1 MPIHSL
7 VKRVSPL
14 LLAGMA
20 LMACTRAASGNGG
33 GAAGGAATQ
42 ASGAVNVYAA
52 TGAGN
57 LSAVAKTAL
66 SRIYVPNIKSNDV
79 YVIDP
84 ATLKV
89 VDHYGVGANPQHVVP
104 SWDLKTL
111 WVTGSAGRHSP
122 GSLTSIDPTT
132 GKPTR
137 VISVDDAYN
146 MYFTPDGSYAV
157 VVAEELKNL
166 EYRDPQTMDLKATL
180 HVPGCPG
187 LNHADYAPDGR
198 YAIFTCEFS
207 GGLAKI
213 DVMGRKVLGYLRLA
227 KGGMPQDIRTSPDG
241 KTFYVANMMA
251 DGVELIDGDSFKEI
265 GFIPTGIGA
274 HGIYP
279 SRDGKKLYVSNRGS
293 HVVGGPPGGPGS
305 VSVIDFATNKVERTW
320 PIPGGGS
327 PDMGNVS
334 LDGKVL
340 WLSGRYD
347 NVLYAIDTTTGHMDI
362 IKVGHEPHGVAVWPQ
377 PGAHSLGHTGVMR

>member
-1 MPIHSL
+1 MPMRTLFKRISPSL
-7 VKRVSPL
+7 LVG
-14 LLAGMA
+14 LA
-20 LMACTRAASGNGG
+20 LIACTRATSGG
-33 GAAGGAATQ
+33 GGNDTGAAAKST
-42 ASGAVNVYAA
+42 VNVYAA
-52 TGAGN
+52 TGANN
-57 LSAVAKTAL
+57 LSPLAATAL
-66 SRIYVPNIKSNDV
+66 TRIYVPNLKSSDI

-84 ATLKV
+84 ATLKI
-89 VDHYGVGANPQHVVP
+89 VDHFAVGANPQHVVP

-111 WVTGSAGRHSP
+111 WVTGSAGQHSP
-122 GSLTSIDPTT
+122 GSLTSIDPNT

-137 VISVDDAYN
+137 VITVDDAYN

-166 EYRDPQTMDLKATL
+166 EYRDPQTMDLKYTL

-187 LNHADYAPDGR
+187 LNHADYSPDGR

-213 DVMGRKVLGYLRLA
+213 DVVGRKVLGYLHLA

-251 DGVELIDGDSFKEI
+251 DGLEMIDGDSFKEV

-279 SRDGKKLYVSNRGS
+279 SRDGTKLYVANRGS
-293 HVVGGPPGGPGS
+293 HIVGGPPGGPGS

-334 LDGKVL
+334 LDGKQL

-347 NVLYAIDTTTGHMDI
+347 DVVYEIDTTSGHVTKI
-362 IKVGHEPHGVAVWPQ
+362 PVGREPHGLAVWPQ
-377 PGAHSLGHTGVMR
+377 PGSHSLGHTGVMR

>member
-1 MPIHSL
+1 MPMPRRSL
-7 VKRVSPL
+7 ARRISL
-14 LLAGMA
+14 MLLAGAA
-20 LMACTRAASGNGG
+20 LAGCSRAAPNK
-33 GAAGGAATQ
+33 APATAAATSV
-42 ASGAVNVYAA
+42 ATNVYGG
-52 TGAGN
+52 TGAN
-57 LSAVAKTAL
+57 DLSPATAGAL
-66 SRIYVPNIKSNDV
+66 SRVYVPNIGSNDV

-111 WVTGSAGRHSP
+111 WVTGSAGKHSP
-122 GSLTSIDPTT
+122 GSLTAIDPIT

-137 VISVDDAYN
+137 EMSVDDAYN
-146 MYFTPDGSYAV
+146 MYFTPDGAYAV
-157 VVAEELKNL
+157 VVAEERKVL
-166 EYRDPQTMDLKATL
+166 EYRDPKTMKPQGELAI
-180 HVPGCPG
+180 PRCAG
-187 LNHADYAPDGR
+187 LNHADYSPDGR

-213 DVMGRKVLGYLRLA
+213 DVAGRKVLGYLHLA

-251 DGVELIDGDSFKEI
+251 DGVELVDGDSFKEI
-265 GFIPTGIGA
+265 GFIHTGVGA

-279 SRDGKKLYVSNRGS
+279 SRDGTKLYVANRGS
-293 HVVGGPPGGPGS
+293 HMIAGPPHGPGS
-305 VSVIDFATNKVERTW
+305 VSVIDFATNKVAKTW

-334 LDGKVL
+334 LDGKRL
-340 WLSGRYD
+340 WLAGRYD
-347 NVLYAIDTTTGHMDI
+347 DVVYAIDTTTGQVDKI
-362 IKVGHEPHGVAVWPQ
+362 PVGHIPHGVAVWPQ
-377 PGAHSLGHTGVMR
+377 PGQHSLGHTGVMR